1 MSVIKQAEEEVSA
14 VAPKVFGALGRVKFL
29 LLTVPI
35 VCVVAGLLTQAVT
48 EERNIGVIMFKL
60 GTFATPDKPEPV
72 PLAGEQ
78 QLRARL
84 RQHSKDIRE
93 EYPKSLLIS
102 ATVENDVVT
111 VMGTAKG
118 GDLRTKRYLS
128 DLVQREI
135 DFQNRRLEKMQ
146 AIQTQRMMAQRKNVE
161 KFKQQRDALEARI
174 AATDIPIA
182 MLAMQQGIDNAS
194 TRIAGIQKEL
204 DVHAV
209 INASD
214 LFVDTTQVVR
224 EPEIIASSDWYRP
237 LIAGSIGL
245 GVGLV
250 LTFLIAIV
258 AVLFSFSSSKRAKNG
273 EQQGTS

>member
-1 MSVIKQAEEEVSA
+1 MIKQAEEEVSA
-14 VAPKVFGALGRVKFL
+14 AAPKVLGALGRIKFL
-29 LLTVPI
+29 LITVPI
-35 VCVVAGLLTQAVT
+35 VCVAAGLLTQAFT

-60 GTFATPDKPEPV
+60 GSFATPDKPEPV

-78 QLRARL
+78 QLKARL

-102 ATVENDVVT
+102 ATVDNDVVT
-111 VMGTAKG
+111 VTGTDK

-146 AIQTQRMMAQRKNVE
+146 AVQTQRMTAQRKNVE

-174 AATDIPIA
+174 SATDNPVA

-194 TRIAGIQKEL
+194 NRIASIQKEL

-209 INASD
+209 LNASD

-245 GVGLV
+245 GIGLA
-250 LTFLIAIV
+250 LTVLIAIV
-258 AVLFSFSSSKRAKNG
+258 AILLSFSSKKAVKNRAQKGNPL
-273 EQQGTS
+273 

>member
-14 VAPKVFGALGRVKFL
+14 AAPKVFGALGRIKFL
-29 LLTVPI
+29 LITVPI
-35 VCVVAGLLTQAVT
+35 VCVVAGLLTQAFT

-84 RQHSKDIRE
+84 RQHSKDIQE

-102 ATVENDVVT
+102 TTVENDVVT

-146 AIQTQRMMAQRKNVE
+146 AIQTQRMTAQRKNVE

-224 EPEIIASSDWYRP
+224 EPEIVASSDWYRP

>member
-1 MSVIKQAEEEVSA
+1 MSVIKQAEEEVTA
-14 VAPKVFGALGRVKFL
+14 AAPKVLGALGRIKFL
-29 LLTVPI
+29 LITVPI
-35 VCVVAGLLTQAVT
+35 VCVAAGLLTQAFT

-60 GTFATPDKPEPV
+60 GSFATPDKPEPV

-78 QLRARL
+78 QLKARL

-102 ATVENDVVT
+102 ATVDNDVVT
-111 VMGTAKG
+111 VTGTDK

-146 AIQTQRMMAQRKNVE
+146 AVQTQRMTAQRKNVE
-161 KFKQQRDALEARI
+161 KFKQQRDTLEARI
-174 AATDIPIA
+174 SATDNPVA

-194 TRIAGIQKEL
+194 IRIASIQKEL

-209 INASD
+209 LNASD

-245 GVGLV
+245 GIGLA
-250 LTFLIAIV
+250 LTVLIAIV
-258 AVLFSFSSSKRAKNG
+258 AVLLSFSSKKAVKNRAPKGNR
-273 EQQGTS
+273 T

>member
-14 VAPKVFGALGRVKFL
+14 AAPKVFGALGRVKFPL
-29 LLTVPI
+29 LIVPI
-35 VCVVAGLLTQAVT
+35 LCVVAGLLTQAVT

-111 VMGTAKG
+111 VTGTAK

-146 AIQTQRMMAQRKNVE
+146 AIQTQRMTAQRKNVE

-174 AATDIPIA
+174 VATDIPIA

-258 AVLFSFSSSKRAKNG
+258 AVLFSFSSSKRAKG
-273 EQQGTS
+273 RGK

>member
-1 MSVIKQAEEEVSA
+1 MSVIEQATEEVSA
-14 VAPKVFGALGRVKFL
+14 AAPKVFGALGRIKFL
-29 LLTVPI
+29 ILTVPL
-35 VCVVAGLLTQAVT
+35 VCVVAGLLTQAFT
-48 EERNIGVIMFKL
+48 EERNIGVIMVKL
-60 GTFATPDKPEPV
+60 GTFAKPDMPEPV

-93 EYPKSLLIS
+93 EYPDSLLVS

-111 VMGTAKG
+111 VTGTAKG
-118 GDLRTKRYLS
+118 DLRTIQYLS

-135 DFQNRRLEKMQ
+135 DFQNGRLEKMQ
-146 AIQTQRMMAQRKNVE
+146 AVQAQRMTAHSNNVE
-161 KFKQQRDALEARI
+161 KFKRQRDALEARI
-174 AATDIPIA
+174 AATDNPIA

-204 DVHAV
+204 DIHAV
-209 INASD
+209 LNASD
-214 LFVDTTQVVR
+214 LFVDTTQIVR
-224 EPEIIASSDWYRP
+224 EPQIIASSDWYRP

-258 AVLFSFSSSKRAKNG
+258 AIFLSFSSSKTAKNR
-273 EQQGTS
+273 EQKRAS